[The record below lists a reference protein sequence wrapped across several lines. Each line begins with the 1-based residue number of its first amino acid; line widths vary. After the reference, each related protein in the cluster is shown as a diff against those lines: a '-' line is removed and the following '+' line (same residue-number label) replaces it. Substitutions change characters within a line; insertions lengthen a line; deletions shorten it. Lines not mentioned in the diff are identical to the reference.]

1 MARVLVVEDEAR
13 IAGLIAKG
21 LRAAGHEVLV
31 AEDGELGLF
40 LAAADDVDAVIL
52 DLGLP
57 GRDGVEVLGAL
68 QVLRPAIPVI
78 VLTGYDDPEHR
89 AICLAS
95 GAAAYE
101 TKPFSTRMLVERVD
115 QLAMAARR

>member
-1 MARVLVVEDEAR
+1 MAKILVVEDDAR
-13 IAGLIAKG
+13 IASLIAKG
-21 LRAAGHEVLV
+21 LRAAEHDVLV

-57 GRDGVEVLGAL
+57 GLGGVAVLEAL
-68 QVLRPAIPVI
+68 RAHRPDLPIT
-78 VLTGYDDPEHR
+78 VLTGYDDREHR
-89 AICLAS
+89 EICLGA

-101 TKPFSTRMLVERVD
+101 TKPFSVRALVERVE
-115 QLAMAARR
+115 QLATVAWR

>member
-1 MARVLVVEDEAR
+1 MAKILVVEDEAR
-13 IAGLIAKG
+13 IASLIAKG

-40 LAAADDVDAVIL
+40 LAADDDVDAVIL
-52 DLGLP
+52 DVGLP
-57 GRDGVEVLGAL
+57 GLDGVAVLEAL
-68 QVLRPAIPVI
+68 RVVRPAVPVI

-89 AICLAS
+89 EVCLAA

-101 TKPFSTRMLVERVD
+101 TKPFSMGALLERVD
-115 QLAMAARR
+115 QLAISAWR